1 MSTYP
6 HPSWRHGETSL
17 SKPAKTDHPIHE
29 LLSDRW
35 SPTAFSSRPVPDEDL
50 RSVFEAARWTASSYN
65 EQPWGYIVATRA
77 DDEGFERLLSCLVDA
92 NAAWAKEAPV
102 LALACTRLTFGRN
115 GRPNAAAEHDL
126 GAAGAS
132 LTLEATARGLRVHQM
147 IGILPDRARVLYG
160 IPDDVRPFTCLAIGY
175 AGDPAASSREIRERD
190 LAPRLRKPLS
200 ELVYEGHWG
209 TASGLVT

>member
-1 MSTYP
+1 MN
-6 HPSWRHGETSL
+6 L
-17 SKPAKTDHPIHE
+17 SKSAKTDHPIHE

-35 SPTAFSSRPVPDEDL
+35 SPTAFSSRPVSVEDL
-50 RSVFEAARWTASSYN
+50 RSVFEAARWTASSFN
-65 EQPWGYIVATRA
+65 EQPWRYIVATRV
-77 DDEGFERLLSCLVDA
+77 DQEGFERLLSCLSDS

-102 LALACTRLTFGRN
+102 LALACTRLTFDRN
-115 GRPNAAAEHDL
+115 GQPNAAAEHDL

-147 IGILPDRARVLYG
+147 IGILPDRARELYG

-190 LAPRLRKPLS
+190 LTPRQRRPLS
-200 ELVYEGHWG
+200 ELVYEGQWG
-209 TASGLVT
+209 RASGLVT